1 MPVATSGGGFD
12 VPMRTSKLVAPVAL
26 QVSVA
31 GVLVPMAPFA
41 GLGEPGA
48 AGGCAATATATAVVN
63 DHVTLP
69 VIGLPATSVTAAF
82 TVAVYVLA
90 FASAAVGVSV
100 TVRVAA

>member
-1 MPVATSGGGFD
+1 
-12 VPMRTSKLVAPVAL
+12 MRTSKLVAPVAL

-31 GVLVPMAPFA
+31 DVFVPVAPFA

-48 AGGCAATATATAVVN
+48 AGGCGWAATAVVN

-69 VIGLPATSVTAAF
+69 AIRLPATSVTAAF

-100 TVRVAA
+100 TVRVAAL